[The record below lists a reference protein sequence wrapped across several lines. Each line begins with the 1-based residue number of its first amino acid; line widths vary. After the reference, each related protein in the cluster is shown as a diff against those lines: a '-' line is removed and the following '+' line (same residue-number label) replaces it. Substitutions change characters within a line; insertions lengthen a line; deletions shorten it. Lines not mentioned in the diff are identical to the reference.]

1 MPPVR
6 VRVAPRLHAEM
17 PEPFAGGCD
26 IGAVAV
32 STWGELAHGDRLA
45 HRPGRIPKYHLR
57 AEHLVSLAEHGRAHQ
72 EGFADDRLGR
82 ASGAVDSGLDVKY
95 RNPADHLGKLPW
107 RTWSHA
113 RWGAVCCQKRLR
125 FSHWRDQPPATRS
138 VSVTKPCIP
147 KRGLVVLVAQ
157 SRIRVAQ
164 RESNPPLHHPP
175 RAARAAGAASHPDA
189 QFALVLARADESA
202 VR

>member
-57 AEHLVSLAEHGRAHQ
+57 
-72 EGFADDRLGR
+72 
-82 ASGAVDSGLDVKY
+82 
-95 RNPADHLGKLPW
+95 ADHLGKLPW